1 MFIWDFTASSI
12 LEQITDW
19 IFAKLV
25 GFLGEFFANLGN
37 MGAEIFDM
45 NWVRA
50 IVLFFSYLAWALFL
64 VGVIVAVFECAIEYQ
79 SGRGNIKD
87 VALNIIKGFFAVS
100 LFSVL
105 PVELYKLSISLQ
117 NTFVSEISL
126 IEGTING
133 VGGLAMEKL
142 SFITS
147 IPNISVT
154 IGIFYAFLM
163 GYSIIKVF
171 FANLKRGGI
180 LLIQIAVGSLYVFG
194 IPRGNVDGFIGW
206 SKQIIALCFTAFMQT
221 IVLIAGLMMCSDNVL
236 LGIGVMLATSEIPRI
251 AGAFGLDTTTRANI
265 SSAIRSAQTA
275 VTLVQKI
282 AK

>member
-1 MFIWDFTASSI
+1 MFIWDFTASAI

-19 IFAKLV
+19 IFSKLV

-64 VGVIVAVFECAIEYQ
+64 VGVIVAIFECAIEYQ
-79 SGRGNIKD
+79 AGRGNVKD
-87 VALNIIKGFFAVS
+87 TALNIIKGFFAVS

-105 PVELYKLSISLQ
+105 PVELYKLCISLQ

-142 SFITS
+142 SFITTL
-147 IPNISVT
+147 PNVSVT

-194 IPRGNVDGFIGW
+194 IPRGNGDGFMGW
-206 SKQIIALCFTAFMQT
+206 VKQIIALCFTAFMQT
-221 IVLIAGLMMCSDNVL
+221 IVLIAGLMMCSDNIL
-236 LGIGVMLATSEIPRI
+236 LGIGVMLSSSEIPRI
-251 AGAFGLDTTTRANI
+251 AGAFGLDTTTKANI
-265 SSAIRSAQTA
+265 SSAIYSAQTA
-275 VTLVQKI
+275 VRLVQKV

>member
-1 MFIWDFTASSI
+1 MFIWDFTASAI

-19 IFAKLV
+19 IFSKLV

-64 VGVIVAVFECAIEYQ
+64 VGVIVAIFECAIEYQ
-79 SGRGNIKD
+79 AGRGNVKD
-87 VALNIIKGFFAVS
+87 TALNIIKGFFAVS

-105 PVELYKLSISLQ
+105 PVELYKLCISLQ

-142 SFITS
+142 SFITTL
-147 IPNISVT
+147 PNVSVT

-194 IPRGNVDGFIGW
+194 IPRGNGDGFMGW
-206 SKQIIALCFTAFMQT
+206 AKQIIALCFTAFMQT
-221 IVLIAGLMMCSDNVL
+221 IVLIAGLMMCSDNIL
-236 LGIGVMLATSEIPRI
+236 LGIGVMLSSSEIPRI
-251 AGAFGLDTTTRANI
+251 AGAFGLDTTTKANI
-265 SSAIRSAQTA
+265 SSAIYSAQTA
-275 VTLVQKI
+275 VRLVQKV

>member
-1 MFIWDFTASSI
+1 MFIWDFTASAI

-19 IFAKLV
+19 IFSKLV

-64 VGVIVAVFECAIEYQ
+64 VGVIVAIFECAIEYQ
-79 SGRGNIKD
+79 AGRGNVKD
-87 VALNIIKGFFAVS
+87 TALNIIKGFFAVS

-105 PVELYKLSISLQ
+105 PVELYKLCISLQ

-142 SFITS
+142 SFITTL
-147 IPNISVT
+147 PNVSVT
-154 IGIFYAFLM
+154 IGIFYTFLM

-194 IPRGNVDGFIGW
+194 IPRGNGDGFMGW
-206 SKQIIALCFTAFMQT
+206 IKQIIALCFTAFMQT
-221 IVLIAGLMMCSDNVL
+221 IVLIAGLMMCSDNIL
-236 LGIGVMLATSEIPRI
+236 LGIGVMLSSSEIPRI
-251 AGAFGLDTTTRANI
+251 AGAFGLDTTTKANI
-265 SSAIRSAQTA
+265 SSAIYSAQTA
-275 VTLVQKI
+275 VRLVQKV